1 MLKIEVYP
9 VMNGLLVSLV
19 GVDHSHP
26 DSAGRVSPA
35 RVMHTI
41 PTATVENLGLD
52 EALRD
57 VLMDVVQEY
66 PGLLSFAL
74 R

>member
-1 MLKIEVYP
+1 VLKIECYP
-9 VMNGLLVSLV
+9 VMNGLMVSLV
-19 GVDHSHP
+19 GVDHSTRSP
-26 DSAGRVSPA
+26 ADGASPA
-35 RVMHTI
+35 RVMTTI
-41 PTATVENLGLD
+41 RTDTIENLGLE

-57 VLMDVVQEY
+57 VLTDVIQEY